1 MKRNNQTSSIR
12 LLGSEPVSSDV
23 SSLAESSKEKP
34 MALTGPV
41 FAFTG
46 PLLKLKV
53 TGLSDMGRAEG
64 ADGPALV

>member
-1 MKRNNQTSSIR
+1 
-12 LLGSEPVSSDV
+12 
-23 SSLAESSKEKP
+23 